1 VPGPAGAVPGPATAP
16 GGRPG
21 RPFAPGGQP
30 GQALAAPVN
39 GEALPRPAA
48 GRVPQTGGW
57 SIDPTP
63 GNQAPTGAFE
73 AVSCAG
79 ARSCEAVG
87 YYDNSADDTA
97 APFAE
102 SWNGTAW
109 TLQSVPLPAG
119 GNNGWLAGVSCTSA
133 TSCIAVGYYTGTSP
147 AASGRITL
155 ADQWNG
161 TAWSV
166 LTTPFPPEAGS
177 VLYGVSCFSATD
189 CTAVGYYEAGTTY
202 LALAERWN
210 GTAWSIQATQAT
222 NGPATYLQSV
232 SCRSAT
238 ACVAVG
244 QYDNSGVYLAIAESW
259 NGSTWRIQFTPVTG
273 GQYNYLDGV
282 SCQTAT
288 TCVAVGGYYES
299 KAKTYVTLAESWN
312 GSVWTIASAPA
323 TGGTSAALYSVSC
336 RSATACTAAG
346 SYDNSSG
353 TQVTL
358 AERWDGTAWSIQPTP
373 NPAGSLG
380 SVFYAISCT
389 SATACTGVGNTFVD
403 PVGNETM
410 AETWNGTTWT
420 VQPTP
425 NANPFPDNGYGSFL
439 YGVSCQTASVC
450 TAVGI
455 YGNGSFGNHFTLA
468 ETEN

>member
-1 VPGPAGAVPGPATAP
+1 VGDYTDSSDTEL
-16 GGRPG
+16 
-21 RPFAPGGQP
+21 
-30 GQALAAPVN
+30 AL
-39 GEALPRPAA
+39 
-48 GRVPQTGGW
+48 
-57 SIDPTP
+57 
-63 GNQAPTGAFE
+63 
-73 AVSCAG
+73 
-79 ARSCEAVG
+79 
-87 YYDNSADDTA
+87 
-97 APFAE
+97 AE
-102 SWNGTAW
+102 SWNGSAW
-109 TLQSVPLPAG
+109 TVQAVPSPAG
-119 GNNGWLAGVSCTSA
+119 ASYAVLNGVSCSSA
-133 TSCIAVGYYTGTSP
+133 TA
-147 AASGRITL
+147 
-155 ADQWNG
+155 
-161 TAWSV
+161 
-166 LTTPFPPEAGS
+166 
-177 VLYGVSCFSATD
+177 

-222 NGPATYLQSV
+222 GGPATYLQSV

-273 GQYNYLDGV
+273 GQYNYLSGV
-282 SCQTAT
+282 SCRAADA
-288 TCVAVGGYYES
+288 CVAVGSYYVS

-312 GSVWTIASAPA
+312 GSVWTLTPTPA
-323 TGGTSAALYSVSC
+323 TGGTNAELYGVSC
-336 RSATACTAAG
+336 TSADACTAAG
-346 SYDNSSG
+346 SYDNSSV

-358 AERWDGTAWSIQPTP
+358 AERWDGTAWSIQSTP

-380 SVFYAISCT
+380 SILYAISCT

-403 PVGNETM
+403 PAGNETM
-410 AETWNGTTWT
+410 AETWNGTAWT

-425 NANPFPDNGYGSFL
+425 NADPFPDNGYGSFL